1 MNCRTPRNKTP
12 ARCAE
17 ITGDLRMKLTAQQVA
32 GNTWCIV
39 QPRAMVPYYQLNERE
54 IILLDSGCMLHGEL
68 EEWLE
73 GQGLRV
79 RAILNTHDHW
89 DHVAANAALQQR
101 QGSRIYLPRLEAAAH
116 ASPLAFKAGH
126 ENGNY
131 REVEAFWRASSF
143 PTSSMTI
150 RQRRKKLLFPARRLQ
165 IPHFLR

>member
-68 EEWLE
+68 DEK
-73 GQGLRV
+73 Q
-79 RAILNTHDHW
+79 I
-89 DHVAANAALQQR
+89 
-101 QGSRIYLPRLEAAAH
+101 
-116 ASPLAFKAGH
+116 
-126 ENGNY
+126 
-131 REVEAFWRASSF
+131 
-143 PTSSMTI
+143 M
-150 RQRRKKLLFPARRLQ
+150 KL
-165 IPHFLR
+165 